1 MNSHVSPLECQ
12 FASNRDP
19 RFASNRDP
27 FGMTSF
33 VGVTDRRACPGS
45 PQEGPVTLSMVF
57 DAARPGF
64 WSRFPMVYDLFASPI
79 LTMAFLVSAAAMKVL
94 ASVGLNLRA

>member
-1 MNSHVSPLECQ
+1 
-12 FASNRDP
+12 
-19 RFASNRDP
+19 
-27 FGMTSF
+27 
-33 VGVTDRRACPGS
+33 
-45 PQEGPVTLSMVF
+45 VTLSMVF

>member
-1 MNSHVSPLECQ
+1 MANAPRSQFLRFGLDSEERIDFPGNEEIPCPNRGVFDPTNVLRGIKPDIVS
-12 FASNRDP
+12 
-19 RFASNRDP
+19 
-27 FGMTSF
+27 
-33 VGVTDRRACPGS
+33 
-45 PQEGPVTLSMVF
+45 LSMVF
-57 DAARPGF
+57 DATRPGF